1 MSMNIYLEGT
11 RVLTTKS
18 GREIIDRKK
27 VKFIKQT
34 PSKVTYEILEK
45 ETFEDKLN
53 TYCEWEQQYKDCG
66 FCIDVFDDDMLEFY
80 KNYNNS
86 DYLYEY
92 EGVDEG
98 KELRTHFVDKIY
110 LEGEEGFEKHKDNL
124 VGIIAV
130 VVLKDRPVK
139 ETLELIIKDMREDE
153 YSLEWGMW

>member
-1 MSMNIYLEGT
+1 MSMNIYL
-11 RVLTTKS
+11 V
-18 GREIIDRKK
+18 
-27 VKFIKQT
+27 
-34 PSKVTYEILEK
+34 
-45 ETFEDKLN
+45 
-53 TYCEWEQQYKDCG
+53 
-66 FCIDVFDDDMLEFY
+66 
-80 KNYNNS
+80 
-86 DYLYEY
+86 YEY